1 MESVEQPSNSLLGR
15 VFKSNYYNAINIE
28 NIEHNTSREPVMTP
42 INIDNVERFA
52 AIEKAEREATK
63 KAKKQREKWN
73 ILYDG
78 ISFGCSSTLFILFL
92 VIVFLL
98 VLYIFAIVIGILVIF
113 LNATFESTLVF
124 LFGRATYN
132 KNFPV
137 CSNTIYSNNGCYT
150 TTNTYCS

>member
-1 MESVEQPSNSLLGR
+1 MIKLNQPYTSLLPVLGGP
-15 VFKSNYYNAINIE
+15 KYYNAINIE
-28 NIEHNTSREPVMTP
+28 NIEHNTIEPVMTP